1 MLFGIYQDIKNL
13 VLKNPESILSLM
25 ALILGLFLPGLLQL
39 CINERELFLLL
50 DPIRVLLYALT
61 FSVPMFVICFVEEIY
76 FSAKYSEEAVI
87 HECCWIAGFES
98 LLSLSCLVLMHHYF
112 FQLDLLTKYGICML
126 IGACVIAYFGKKE
139 GKEKTTYIQKETND
153 SRQKKVWCV
162 GRNSPHE

>member
-139 GKEKTTYIQKETND
+139 GTEKTTYIQKETND
-153 SRQKKVWCV
+153 IRQKD
-162 GRNSPHE
+162 SESTHQD

>member
-87 HECCWIAGFES
+87 HECCWIAGFEY

-153 SRQKKVWCV
+153 SRQKD
-162 GRNSPHE
+162 SESTHQD

>member
-1 MLFGIYQDIKNL
+1 MISKDPGRNLLSLIVL
-13 VLKNPESILSLM
+13 VLS
-25 ALILGLFLPGLLQL
+25 LFLPGLLQL
-39 CINERELFLLL
+39 CINEREMFLLL

-61 FSVPMFVICFVEEIY
+61 FSVPMFVICFVEEMY
-76 FSAKYSEEAVI
+76 FSAKYSEEVVI

-126 IGACVIAYFGKKE
+126 IGSCVIAYFGKKE

-153 SRQKKVWCV
+153 SRQKD
-162 GRNSPHE
+162 SESTHQD

>member
-112 FQLDLLTKYGICML
+112 FQLDLLTKCGICML

-153 SRQKKVWCV
+153 SRQKD
-162 GRNSPHE
+162 SESTHQD

>member
-98 LLSLSCLVLMHHYF
+98 LLSLSCLVLLHHYF
-112 FQLDLLTKYGICML
+112 FQLVLLTKIGICML

-139 GKEKTTYIQKETND
+139 GKEKITYIQKETND
-153 SRQKKVWCV
+153 SRQKD
-162 GRNSPHE
+162 SESTHQD

>member
-50 DPIRVLLYALT
+50 DPIRVLLDALT

-153 SRQKKVWCV
+153 SRQKD
-162 GRNSPHE
+162 SESTHQD

>member
-50 DPIRVLLYALT
+50 DPMRVLLYALT

-153 SRQKKVWCV
+153 SRQKD
-162 GRNSPHE
+162 SESTHQD

>member
-87 HECCWIAGFES
+87 HECCWIAGYES

-153 SRQKKVWCV
+153 SRQKD
-162 GRNSPHE
+162 SESTHQD

>member
-153 SRQKKVWCV
+153 CRQKD
-162 GRNSPHE
+162 SESTHQD

>member
-1 MLFGIYQDIKNL
+1 MLFGIYQDIKNF

-153 SRQKKVWCV
+153 SRQKD
-162 GRNSPHE
+162 SESTHQD

>member
-13 VLKNPESILSLM
+13 ALKNPESILSLM

-76 FSAKYSEEAVI
+76 YSAKYSEKAVI

-112 FQLDLLTKYGICML
+112 FQLDLLAGILYLYVDRRLCYC
-126 IGACVIAYFGKKE
+126 IF
-139 GKEKTTYIQKETND
+139 
-153 SRQKKVWCV
+153 W
-162 GRNSPHE
+162 

>member
-112 FQLDLLTKYGICML
+112 FQLDLLMKYCICIL

-153 SRQKKVWCV
+153 SRQKD
-162 GRNSPHE
+162 SESTHQD

>member
-153 SRQKKVWCV
+153 SRQKD
-162 GRNSPHE
+162 SESTHQD

>member
-13 VLKNPESILSLM
+13 ALKNPESILSLM

-76 FSAKYSEEAVI
+76 YSAKYSEKAVI

-112 FQLDLLTKYGICML
+112 FQLDLLAAYCICML

-139 GKEKTTYIQKETND
+139 GKEKKAYIQKETND
-153 SRQKKVWCV
+153 PRRKDSESTHQD
-162 GRNSPHE
+162 

>member
-13 VLKNPESILSLM
+13 ALKNPESILSLM

-76 FSAKYSEEAVI
+76 FV
-87 HECCWIAGFES
+87 ECQDYRF
-98 LLSLSCLVLMHHYF
+98 
-112 FQLDLLTKYGICML
+112 
-126 IGACVIAYFGKKE
+126 
-139 GKEKTTYIQKETND
+139 
-153 SRQKKVWCV
+153 
-162 GRNSPHE
+162 

>member
-13 VLKNPESILSLM
+13 VLKSPENILSLM

-153 SRQKKVWCV
+153 SRQKD
-162 GRNSPHE
+162 SESTHQD

>member
-13 VLKNPESILSLM
+13 VLKNHESILSLM

-153 SRQKKVWCV
+153 SRQKD
-162 GRNSPHE
+162 SESTHQD